1 MYAWRGW
8 LGPTGT
14 VLVKAPRARRAFKRR
29 LASIAE
35 ETFRDPRS
43 RIDSPRRRAA
53 GSCSVRVI
61 YSCLPNP
68 LFGPPARERER
79 TPARV
84 AGLGRGHRAGGVT
97 PVEQATSP
105 AVKTSSPRL
114 PPRDAERA
122 VGGIRAWGENPG
134 RRASS
139 PTTVLP
145 FRVLAHPNLAKS
157 ARTLPRDH
165 RRTRC
170 PPPPAATDHARIAPM
185 RAAKQGLRAVGARW
199 SRALASRR
207 ASRSTGRWR
216 RRAAFPHMH
225 ARRCVSAVGRPPA
238 DAGVD
243 KHSRRTGCQP
253 MPHCARACR
262 L

>member
-14 VLVKAPRARRAFKRR
+14 VLVQAPRARRAFKRR

-145 FRVLAHPNLAKS
+145 LACLNTRTSKKS
-157 ARTLPRDH
+157 VRALPRNH

-170 PPPPAATDHARIAPM
+170 APPPTPNDHRYIGPNE
-185 RAAKQGLRAVGARW
+185 G
-199 SRALASRR
+199 S
-207 ASRSTGRWR
+207 
-216 RRAAFPHMH
+216 
-225 ARRCVSAVGRPPA
+225 
-238 DAGVD
+238 
-243 KHSRRTGCQP
+243 
-253 MPHCARACR
+253 
-262 L
+262 